1 MEERKKYIERTLVSK
16 KYELQEIAEPIVFAD
31 GRVDVKV
38 IDVNTG
44 DAATIKCEGEEKPQE
59 THQSLMFSPQCAI
72 CLEQFAYGDMI
83 FESSSINADCKHEF
97 HQNCIHQWC
106 MLQTNC
112 PCCRRELLFLN
123 TISILHE
130 NDENESL
137 PNDSVP

>member
-112 PCCRRELLFLN
+112 PC
-123 TISILHE
+123 
-130 NDENESL
+130 
-137 PNDSVP
+137 